1 MIGYE
6 KWPFSPIERLSLF
19 WAWLSGV
26 ASGEALAAEA
36 RGSWAEP
43 VVSHGGGSGGSGSNA
58 VPDPA
63 GE

>member
-1 MIGYE
+1 M
-6 KWPFSPIERLSLF
+6 F

-36 RGSWAEP
+36 RGSWAVL
-43 VVSHGGGSGGSGSNA
+43 VVSYGGGSGGSSSSA

>member
-1 MIGYE
+1 MRNA
-6 KWPFSPIERLSLF
+6 PFLQCKGSVVF

-26 ASGEALAAEA
+26 ASGEALAAETQ
-36 RGSWAEP
+36 GSWAES

>member
-1 MIGYE
+1 M
-6 KWPFSPIERLSLF
+6 ERLGRV

-36 RGSWAEP
+36 RGSWAES